1 MRMGGANIRMQTA
14 GILVVTVILAAAV
27 IWVVQPDASKREVPP
42 DVACDL
48 PDPLGPVLLEISVR
62 GGQDG
67 QGRHIALDR
76 AALDTLPQDGFR
88 TRTLWTDGE
97 QVFRGVRLKTMMR
110 CLGIEDG
117 TLTLHARNA
126 YVVDIPVRKL
136 RNDGALIATHR
147 NGAPM
152 SVRDK
157 GPLWLVYHYDGNPAF
172 RTESIYAQ
180 SIWQLDRIEIAP

>member
-1 MRMGGANIRMQTA
+1 MRMA
-14 GILVVTVILAAAV
+14 GILVMTVILAAAV
-27 IWVVQPDASKREVPP
+27 IWVSLPDASKREVPP

-48 PDPLGPVLLEISVR
+48 PEPKGPVLLEISVR

-67 QGRHIALDR
+67 QGHHIAMDR
-76 AALDTLPQDGFR
+76 AALDALPQEGFR

-126 YVVDIPVRKL
+126 YVIEIAARDVRS
-136 RNDGALIATHR
+136 DGALIATQR
-147 NGAPM
+147 NGAAM

-157 GPLWLVYHYDGNPAF
+157 GPLWLVYPYDGNPVF